1 MPTPYL
7 LDLPAD
13 MLASWAV
20 VAAVFA
26 FAGFVKGVIGLGLP
40 TVAMGLLGSFMPA
53 AQAASLLIVPSLVTN
68 LWQMLA
74 GGPLAPLVRRLWS
87 LQAGIV
93 VGTLWA
99 PFSISSLDGRVSG
112 FALGLCLFAYSVAG
126 LAAVRW
132 SVPAV
137 LERWLSP
144 CIGLATGIVTAATGV
159 FVFPAVPYL
168 ESLRL
173 GKNELVQALGLSF
186 SVSTLA
192 LGAHLL
198 SDGTATLAAASA
210 GAWLLPLLVAL
221 LGMSVGRKLR
231 AFTSDRI
238 FRRLFFGG
246 LAALGAHLMVKNFV
260 A

>member
-1 MPTPYL
+1 M
-7 LDLPAD
+7 
-13 MLASWAV
+13 
-20 VAAVFA
+20 
-26 FAGFVKGVIGLGLP
+26 
-40 TVAMGLLGSFMPA
+40 
-53 AQAASLLIVPSLVTN
+53 
-68 LWQMLA
+68 
-74 GGPLAPLVRRLWS
+74 
-87 LQAGIV
+87 
-93 VGTLWA
+93 
-99 PFSISSLDGRVSG
+99 
-112 FALGLCLFAYSVAG
+112 
-126 LAAVRW
+126 
-132 SVPAV
+132 
-137 LERWLSP
+137 
-144 CIGLATGIVTAATGV
+144 

-231 AFTSDRI
+231 AFTSDRL

-246 LAALGAHLMVKNFV
+246 LAALGAHLMVKNLV